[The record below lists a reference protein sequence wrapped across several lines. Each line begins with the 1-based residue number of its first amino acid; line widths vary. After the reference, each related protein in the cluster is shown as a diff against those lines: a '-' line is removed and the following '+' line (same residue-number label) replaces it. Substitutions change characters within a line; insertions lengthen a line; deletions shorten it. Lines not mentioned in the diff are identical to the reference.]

1 MTYNAVQDSLYKEG
15 ILFITG
21 DINEETTQEAMEWI
35 QYQNLTK
42 SKSKKKL
49 TLYINS
55 SGGNLYDAF
64 ALIDIMRASKL
75 PVDTVGI
82 GAVMSA
88 AFLIFVCGR
97 KRYISP
103 NTSIMCHEYSE
114 TVEGKH
120 HDIISSMKEAELCNA
135 KMLDI
140 LVSQCSLTDEQVAEE
155 LLNPTDIYLTPEEL
169 LAIGGADEIYTTN
182 NFHK

>member
-75 PVDTVGI
+75 PIDTVGI

-88 AFLIFVCGR
+88 AFLIFVCRR
-97 KRYISP
+97 KRFISP
-103 NTSIMCHEYSE
+103 NTSIMCH
-114 TVEGKH
+114 
-120 HDIISSMKEAELCNA
+120 
-135 KMLDI
+135 
-140 LVSQCSLTDEQVAEE
+140 
-155 LLNPTDIYLTPEEL
+155 
-169 LAIGGADEIYTTN
+169 
-182 NFHK
+182 